1 METSTDIGELAGALA
16 KAQAGL
22 GKLVASKTAKLKG
35 KAKGSGKEY
44 EYSYTYANL
53 PDALEA
59 CRDTLNTNGIAIVQ
73 EPATGGGQGIEVR
86 TMLVHSSGQWLRS
99 GALFMPSKSGAQD
112 VGSAITYA
120 RRYQLLAMV
129 GLAPEDDDGAAAQAA
144 KPDSWQRPAQGQ
156 PPGQGA
162 TQKRDAIGPRCK
174 GSKWPGDLG
183 REIDTLVMDLAAAED
198 TPPGEIWE
206 RLLEGARVGLG
217 PYLEAD
223 GCAPPQASE
232 LGTGDGKLVK
242 KYASAWLAEVSNG

>member
-22 GKLVASKTAKLKG
+22 GKLVASKTANAG
-35 KAKGSGKEY
+35 T
-44 EYSYTYANL
+44 YTYAYADL
-53 PDALEA
+53 GQALEA
-59 CRDTLNTNGIAIVQ
+59 CRGALSEHGIAVVQ
-73 EPATGGGQGIEVR
+73 EPSTANGQGIEMI
-86 TMLVHSSGQWLRS
+86 TLLVHSSGQWMRS
-99 GALFMPSKSGAQD
+99 APLFMPSKSGAQD

-156 PPGQGA
+156 APGQGSP
-162 TQKRDAIGPRCK
+162 QKRDAIGPRCK